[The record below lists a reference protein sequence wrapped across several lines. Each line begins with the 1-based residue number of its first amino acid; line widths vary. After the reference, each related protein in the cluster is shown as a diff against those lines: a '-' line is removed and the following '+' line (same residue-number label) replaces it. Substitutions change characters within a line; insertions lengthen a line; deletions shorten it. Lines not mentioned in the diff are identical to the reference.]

1 MSSIG
6 NIIYYKA
13 ELHKITKITSQR
25 ILVSKLVQQL
35 KPLIIKY
42 IVPSNFDDMYN
53 ESELKYQF
61 PYVEYK
67 RYYNEIQPDVK
78 RLPFDKT
85 TFNQYITY
93 ITVPN
98 VDHINFFIENHVFID
113 KNTDKLIISSFDDLL
128 DRSIFTF
135 YDIKLSNNLVRQFKT
150 EWFHKELKQF
160 IKYFNNPTKLQFI
173 NSHDLNDKFNTYV
186 YEFNKLLNICQ
197 RPLENILNVECP
209 ICLDVKLCQ
218 IGHFKC
224 QHYICSD
231 CLPLLKNPIC
241 CLCRSI

>member
-42 IVPSNFDDMYN
+42 IVSSNFDDMHN

-78 RLPFDKT
+78 RLSFDKT

-113 KNTDKLIISSFDDLL
+113 KHTDKLIISSFDDLL

-150 EWFHKELKQF
+150 E
-160 IKYFNNPTKLQFI
+160 
-173 NSHDLNDKFNTYV
+173 
-186 YEFNKLLNICQ
+186 
-197 RPLENILNVECP
+197 
-209 ICLDVKLCQ
+209 
-218 IGHFKC
+218 
-224 QHYICSD
+224 
-231 CLPLLKNPIC
+231 
-241 CLCRSI
+241 